1 MRGPLH
7 AKDMQR
13 CTYRPGTGN
22 DRHPQLTRLDRS
34 GSGYELHLIL
44 SLSTNR
50 AASVLGRDLASYRLI
65 GGAVVHV
72 LSSLSFHPMV
82 AIEWLVEP
90 IPAIAAVYDDL
101 FGSYVENVS
110 PAQWLAKDSRL
121 GAMRSWS

>member
-72 LSSLSFHPMV
+72 LSSLSSLSSPSFHPMV

-90 IPAIAAVYDDL
+90 IPAIASVYDDV
-101 FGSYVENVS
+101 FGSYVEMYR
-110 PAQWLAKDSRL
+110 RL
-121 GAMRSWS
+121 NG